1 MKAFPQ
7 PEVLVVVDAP
17 TPELVDQ
24 ASSKLAQALAEKSN
38 LIRAVHLPQ
47 SGPVF
52 EQNGL
57 LYLPT
62 SDVERLTD
70 GLLQAGPILQKLAAD
85 PSLRGA
91 LGALSLGVMGVQFG
105 EIQLDDL
112 ARPMTMAADTV
123 QAALKAQPASFSL
136 ACPRQR
142 QTARNRKSCAAL
154 SNSSRCS
161 TSARSS
167 PAAPSPR
174 RLQGQRG
181 T

>member
-1 MKAFPQ
+1 MLRSSIFRVVDFCTRYSWWVIVVAVALAAASTVYTTRHFAIKTDVKDLFPSDLPWTQRAFDYMKAFPQ
-7 PEVLVVVDAP
+7 PDVLVVVDAP

-47 SGPVF
+47 SGPFF

-85 PSLRGA
+85 P
-91 LGALSLGVMGVQFG
+91 M
-105 EIQLDDL
+105 
-112 ARPMTMAADTV
+112 
-123 QAALKAQPASFSL
+123 LKD
-136 ACPRQR
+136 
-142 QTARNRKSCAAL
+142 
-154 SNSSRCS
+154 
-161 TSARSS
+161 
-167 PAAPSPR
+167 
-174 RLQGQRG
+174 
-181 T
+181 